1 MALITPP
8 FVRDYR
14 RLSFQKMMASCSSSS
29 SDTNGVK
36 YPFRSTHSL
45 LWKSCQRDNDA
56 FANGSSTNK
65 RTAEAASSKMM
76 VHARNSNRS
85 ETSKVDPTDTY
96 RLPTDRSSLEKIQV
110 LSTQQSMCTDFIKNE
125 IILSKCAGSTTGNV
139 FHLGG
144 LPGAG
149 KTATITSLIEDLTDA
164 NMTAKGTVL
173 FCSKTNAAKSNML
186 SFCVDQSTPGKD
198 GGYMVESK
206 FVTVNS
212 GFAIPVIKNS
222 ADAEDVAIQDY
233 VYNLSRKFISNIC
246 LSDMIVMDEYT
257 MTNINETLF
266 IDCLLRASRGRPN
279 VPFGGTPVVFLGDN
293 RQNSAVVD
301 RRNSSTKII
310 RGGGGA
316 GGVIDVN
323 PDDKD
328 KTRGRNVIDL
338 ISEVLLKVLVTFVQ
352 SEDFIT
358 LFTRGCKMRK
368 DALVDRHNYVKS
380 LINDSIA
387 VTNEVPNKRPR
398 TSSSYS
404 STSLEAGGE
413 EEEEEGGSSMDGLDL
428 FDDSDFEEFITEMLD
443 VHERPLTTFAERIDK
458 IIRSVNGGGKEEGG
472 IAKIAKITGYDVLRE
487 EALRVEI
494 AHVDKYLIC
503 KDGRTKKMVNDMVEE
518 VVHFARLAMREIINT
533 GRERLY
539 ILSGMT
545 DVLQDCHVL
554 SLANEE
560 IINIK
565 LNFGKDPKCLDST
578 EIVARVSEG
587 VEDERAERVS
597 DAIMNAMFRSG
608 DEPKGFVPLAEVFK
622 FNLNELMERL
632 SREDLTAQDLIDL
645 ANRAARGEAAATNKQ
660 HKQEQAVENESEG
673 GEEEEEEEEEEAGY
687 YDDYGEEEE
696 EEEIT
701 SRSDKPNEIDI
712 NDRTHER
719 VRKTVSFAREYYK
732 CYRLFSPVTRARF
745 WHAYLLAR
753 NAQTVNRF
761 ASPVV
766 SPFSKKSAGEESTQ
780 FQEPYW
786 LRALSLPMNSS
797 LDTSNMQSAY
807 AAYLSMLSRT
817 FIMSSQKR
825 ISVAHHSLGVMYSM
839 SLFDMTVDARA
850 LVDFRDITS
859 SIPIGFVHKFLP
871 NEYLQ
876 AIFPSIVSEFLVTTK
891 TAISKEVRDVKNSG
905 SKRGGNLD
913 LDLNIIHDTVTKM
926 GIDCSRQSKIANCM
940 FIGSSILAN
949 IAKANIYANMMKE
962 EEMKAEQTLLDKLLS
977 GDKGSEDMKKRGG
990 GGASSSSSSSGPV
1003 GALALTKGHNQK
1015 NIITDLV
1022 EKTMATALKKSTN
1035 CKLSLE
1041 NKANELPSLHFKT
1054 KFWVGGLNLSD
1065 IGHDRCITQHQKQI
1079 IMSKCNNARASGK
1092 GVFIDRLT
1100 DLKLTNST
1108 STMDFNKHLIYLRD
1122 NVTRVQESIF
1132 FVGQSV
1138 IFTHSNRPTNSP
1150 YDCNVMFYTTD
1161 TGFIKKIEIKGNKS
1175 VIHVVLDKSG
1185 EVAEVS
1191 PGNESYGPI
1200 VNGHHGANVYY
1211 LPLTSSKALTIY
1223 SSQGQTFWRDVIV
1236 DITDASSQDVYVA
1249 VTRNA
1254 DVLNLRIMSSSEKEM
1269 SSLRS
1274 IKTTMGRDKT
1284 KLFPLGGLRGVDA
1297 SDTVDQP
1304 RKNRRIVVHDAYRM
1318 QTAVLDKTRDLVAAA
1333 QRFVMN
1339 LTNNNAFAFDS
1350 SWMENTGKLMKRKGL
1365 EQRLEEIETFFFD
1378 SETPRSVIDYYN
1390 ERTNRTLMQLFVCVQ
1405 RSVLHY
1411 CMTSKCIRTPSMSAL
1426 KAYRNGAADHVKF
1439 HPAFVNS
1446 PLKPESIETLFFD
1459 VAPHSFVTK
1468 VFQFYA
1474 HFIFLV
1480 YEQSHMCLSSF
1491 AFLPSASPTYNT
1503 STRVKMDDKT
1513 REKMKESVLFVPGE
1527 DALAYEPPDF
1537 TDAKDGRIRTRYR
1550 RAIVGEDFRV
1560 DKLLERASSDFVA
1573 QDPAVA
1579 GAVMEALGKAQK
1591 YNLRRAGKYCRKGE
1605 AVGLNTHGTVA
1616 IACDCENLSNSNLH
1630 LTEIIG
1636 GEEWASFSY
1645 EANLYGMLTF
1655 MTKLAAA
1662 AGVTKKVSVVS
1673 DGSAAALLPPVT
1685 RLHGYSVELSPEIL
1699 YCGQCDPMFKVQFLL
1714 HSTMLPKKEVM
1725 TTEGG
1730 ADENLLGPEFEN
1742 KLTKGRKVKNSV
1754 KVVIMTETYGGASF
1768 AKMTVSEVRNSL
1780 FMGLGNVR
1788 IEEKKTMAEAN
1799 ALINKFLKAKRFK
1812 RISFFL
1818 SVSI

>member
-1 MALITPP
+1 MA
-8 FVRDYR
+8 
-14 RLSFQKMMASCSSSS
+14 SSS
-29 SDTNGVK
+29 SDSVVSRLKGVK

-45 LWKSCQRDNDA
+45 LWKSCQRDNA
-56 FANGSSTNK
+56 FANTMKGSIKNNNK
-65 RTAEAASSKMM
+65 RTAEAAFSKM
-76 VHARNSNRS
+76 VHGNSNRF

-96 RLPTDRSSLEKIQV
+96 RLPTDRRSLEKIKV
-110 LSTQQSMCTDFIKNE
+110 LSTQQSMCIDFIKNE

-149 KTATITSLIEDLTDA
+149 KTATITSLIEDLADA

-173 FCSKTNAAKSNML
+173 LCSKTNAAKSNMF
-186 SFCVDQSTPGKD
+186 SSCVDQSTPGKD
-198 GGYMVESK
+198 GGYLVESK

-222 ADAEDVAIQDY
+222 ADTEDVMIQGY
-233 VYNLSRKFISNIC
+233 INNLSRKFISNIC

-257 MTNINETLF
+257 MTNINEILF

-279 VPFGGTPVVFLGDN
+279 VPFGGTPVIFLGDN

-301 RRNSSTKII
+301 RRNSSTTMI
-310 RGGGGA
+310 RGEGGGA
-316 GGVIDVN
+316 IDVN
-323 PDDKD
+323 LDKD
-328 KTRGRNVIDL
+328 KAGGRNVIDL
-338 ISEVLLKVLVTFVQ
+338 ISEVLLKVLIIFIQ
-352 SEDFIT
+352 SKDFIT
-358 LFTRGCKMRK
+358 LFIRGCEMRK
-368 DALVDRHNYVKS
+368 DALVDRHSYIKS
-380 LINDSIA
+380 LIDDNIA
-387 VTNEVPNKRPR
+387 MTNEVPNKRPR
-398 TSSSYS
+398 TSSSS
-404 STSLEAGGE
+404 STSQTAPE
-413 EEEEEGGSSMDGLDL
+413 EDNSSMDSLDL
-428 FDDSDFEEFITEMLD
+428 FNDSDFEELMTEMLG
-443 VHERPLTTFAERIDK
+443 VLERPLTTFAARTDK
-458 IIRSVNGGGKEEGG
+458 IRSANGGGKEEEGGG
-472 IAKIAKITGYDVLRE
+472 IGKVAKITGYDVLRE
-487 EALRVEI
+487 EALRAEI
-494 AHVDKYLIC
+494 AHVDKYLSC
-503 KDGRTKKMVNDMVEE
+503 KGDRTKKMVNDMVEE
-518 VVHFARLAMREIINT
+518 IAYFATLAVREIINT

-578 EIVARVSEG
+578 EIVAKVSEG

-622 FNLNELMERL
+622 FNLKELMEKL

-645 ANRAARGEAAATNKQ
+645 ANRAARGEVATKQ
-660 HKQEQAVENESEG
+660 GKQEQRRAVELDSE
-673 GEEEEEEEEEEAGY
+673 GEEEEEEGY

-696 EEEIT
+696 EQEIT

-719 VRKTVSFAREYYK
+719 VRKTVSFAQEYYK
-732 CYRLFSPVTRARF
+732 CYLLFSPVTRARF
-745 WHAYLLAR
+745 WHTYLLAR
-753 NAQTVNRF
+753 DVQTVNRF

-766 SPFSKKSAGEESTQ
+766 SPFSKKSAGEETIQ

-825 ISVAHHSLGVMYSM
+825 ISVAHHSLGMMYSM

-859 SIPIGFVHKFLP
+859 SIPIGFAHKFLP
-871 NEYLQ
+871 VEYLQ

-891 TAISKEVRDVKNSG
+891 AAISNEVRDVKNSG
-905 SKRGGNLD
+905 SKGGGSLD
-913 LDLNIIHDTVTKM
+913 LDLSIINETVKKM
-926 GIDCSRQSKIANCM
+926 GIDSSRQSKIANCV

-949 IAKANIYANMMKE
+949 IAKANIFANMMKE
-962 EEMKAEQTLLDKLLS
+962 KNIKAEQTLLDKLLS
-977 GDKGSEDMKKRGG
+977 GDKDAAAAEDMKKRRG
-990 GGASSSSSSSGPV
+990 GGASSGPV
-1003 GALALTKGHNQK
+1003 GALALTKGHSQK
-1015 NIITDLV
+1015 NTITDLV
-1022 EKTMATALKKSTN
+1022 EKTMAVALKKSTN
-1035 CKLSLE
+1035 YKQGVG
-1041 NKANELPSLHFKT
+1041 NKVILHNELPSLRFET
-1054 KFWVGGLNLSD
+1054 KFWVGGLDLSK
-1065 IGHDRCITQHQKQI
+1065 IGHNRCITQQQKQI
-1079 IMSKCNNARASGK
+1079 IMSKCNSARASGK
-1092 GVFIDRLT
+1092 GVFIDKLT
-1100 DLKLTNST
+1100 DIKLTNST
-1108 STMDFNKHLIYLRD
+1108 SIRDFMGHLIKLRD
-1122 NVTRVQESIF
+1122 NVTRVQESIL

-1138 IFTHSNRPTNSP
+1138 TFTHSNRPTNSP
-1150 YDCNVMFYTTD
+1150 YDCNTMFYTTD
-1161 TGFIKKIEIKGNKS
+1161 TGFIKKIESKGNKS

-1191 PGNESYGPI
+1191 PGNESSGPI

-1211 LPLTSSKALTIY
+1211 FPLTSSKALTIY

-1254 DVLNLRIMSSSEKEM
+1254 DVLNLKIMSSSDKEM
-1269 SSLRS
+1269 SSLHS

-1284 KLFPLGGLRGVDA
+1284 NLFPLGGLRGVNA
-1297 SDTVDQP
+1297 SDAVDQH
-1304 RKNRRIVVHDAYRM
+1304 RKSRRIVVHDSYRM

-1333 QRFVMN
+1333 QKFIMN
-1339 LTNNNAFAFDS
+1339 LTNNNTFAFNS
-1350 SWMENTGKLMKRKGL
+1350 SWMENTGKIMKRNGL
-1365 EQRLEEIETFFFD
+1365 EQRLEDIESFFFD
-1378 SETPRSVIDYYN
+1378 PETPRIVIDYYN
-1390 ERTNRTLMQLFVCVQ
+1390 EQTNRTLMQLFLCVQ

-1411 CMTSKCIRTPSMSAL
+1411 CMTSKCIKTPSMSAL
-1426 KAYRNGAADHVKF
+1426 KAHRNGAADHVKF

-1446 PLKPESIETLFFD
+1446 PLKPETIETLFFD

-1468 VFQFYA
+1468 VFQFYT
-1474 HFIFLV
+1474 HFLFLV

-1491 AFLPSASPTYNT
+1491 AFLPSASPTYNA

-1513 REKMKESVLFVPGE
+1513 REKVKENVLFVPGE
-1527 DALAYEPPDF
+1527 DALAYEPPEF
-1537 TDAKDGRIRTRYR
+1537 TDAKDGCIRTRDR

-1573 QDPAVA
+1573 EDPVVA
-1579 GAVMEALGKAQK
+1579 TAVMEAIGKAQK
-1591 YNLRRAGKYCRKGE
+1591 YNLRRAGKYCKKGE

-1616 IACDCENLSNSNLH
+1616 IACDCKNLSKSNLH
-1630 LTEIIG
+1630 LTEILG

-1662 AGVTKKVSVVS
+1662 SGVTKKVSVVS
-1673 DGSAAALLPPVT
+1673 DGGAALLPPAT

-1699 YCGQCDPMFKVQFLL
+1699 YCGQCDPMFKVQFLF
-1714 HSTMLPKKEVM
+1714 HCTMLPKKEM
-1725 TTEGG
+1725 TTGG
-1730 ADENLLGPEFEN
+1730 DAEENLLGPEFEN
-1742 KLTKGRKVKNSV
+1742 KMTKGRKVKNSV

-1768 AKMTVSEVRNSL
+1768 ANTTTSEVRNSL
-1780 FMGLGNVR
+1780 FMGLGKVR
-1788 IEEKKTMAEAN
+1788 VEEKKTMAEAN
-1799 ALINKFLKAKRFK
+1799 ALINKFLKVKRFK
-1812 RISFFL
+1812 RVSFFL

>member
-1 MALITPP
+1 
-8 FVRDYR
+8 
-14 RLSFQKMMASCSSSS
+14 
-29 SDTNGVK
+29 
-36 YPFRSTHSL
+36 
-45 LWKSCQRDNDA
+45 
-56 FANGSSTNK
+56 
-65 RTAEAASSKMM
+65 M
-76 VHARNSNRS
+76 VHGNSNRL

-96 RLPTDRSSLEKIQV
+96 RLPADRRSLEKIKV
-110 LSTQQSMCTDFIKNE
+110 LSTQQSMCIDFIKNE

-173 FCSKTNAAKSNML
+173 LCSKTNAAKSNMF
-186 SFCVDQSTPGKD
+186 SSCVDQSTPGKD

-222 ADAEDVAIQDY
+222 ADTEDVMIQDY
-233 VYNLSRKFISNIC
+233 INNLSRKFISNIC

-257 MTNINETLF
+257 MTNINEILF
-266 IDCLLRASRGRPN
+266 IDCLLRASRGKPN
-279 VPFGGTPVVFLGDN
+279 VPFGGTPVIFLGDN

-301 RRNSSTKII
+301 RRNSSTKMV
-310 RGGGGA
+310 GGGGA
-316 GGVIDVN
+316 IDVN
-323 PDDKD
+323 PDKD

-338 ISEVLLKVLVTFVQ
+338 ISEVLLKVLVTFIQ
-352 SEDFIT
+352 SEDFVT

-368 DALVDRHNYVKS
+368 DALVDRHSYVKS
-380 LINDSIA
+380 LIDDNIA

-398 TSSSYS
+398 TSSSS
-404 STSLEAGGE
+404 SSPPAE
-413 EEEEEGGSSMDGLDL
+413 EDSSSMDGLDL
-428 FDDSDFEEFITEMLD
+428 FDDSDFEDLMAEMLD
-443 VHERPLTTFAERIDK
+443 VHERPLTAFAARMDK
-458 IIRSVNGGGKEEGG
+458 IRSANGGGKEEEGGG
-472 IAKIAKITGYDVLRE
+472 IAKVAKITGYDVLRE
-487 EALRVEI
+487 EALRAEI
-494 AHVDKYLIC
+494 AHADKYLTC
-503 KDGRTKKMVNDMVEE
+503 KSERTKKMVNDMVEE
-518 VVHFARLAMREIINT
+518 IVHFATLAMREIINT

-565 LNFGKDPKCLDST
+565 LNFGKDSKCLDST

-587 VEDERAERVS
+587 VEDERVERVS

-622 FNLNELMERL
+622 FNLKELMEKL

-645 ANRAARGEAAATNKQ
+645 ANRAARGEVATKQ
-660 HKQEQAVENESEG
+660 RKQEQRRAVEHDS
-673 GEEEEEEEEEEAGY
+673 EEEEEEGY

-696 EEEIT
+696 EEQEII
-701 SRSDKPNEIDI
+701 SRSDKPKEIDI

-719 VRKTVSFAREYYK
+719 VRKTVSFAQEYYK
-732 CYRLFSPVTRARF
+732 CYHLFSPVTRARF

-753 NAQTVNRF
+753 DVQTVNRF

-766 SPFSKKSAGEESTQ
+766 SPFSKMSAGEETIQ
-780 FQEPYW
+780 FQGPYW

-825 ISVAHHSLGVMYSM
+825 ISVAHHSLGMMYSM

-859 SIPIGFVHKFLP
+859 AIPIGFVHKFLP
-871 NEYLQ
+871 VEYLQ

-891 TAISKEVRDVKNSG
+891 AAISNEVGDVKNSC
-905 SKRGGNLD
+905 SKRGVNLD
-913 LDLNIIHDTVTKM
+913 LSIINETVKKM
-926 GIDCSRQSKIANCM
+926 GIDSSRQSKIANCV

-962 EEMKAEQTLLDKLLS
+962 EEIKAEQTLLDKLLS
-977 GDKGSEDMKKRGG
+977 GDKDAAAAEDMKKRRGGG
-990 GGASSSSSSSGPV
+990 GGASSGPV

-1035 CKLSLE
+1035 CKQSVG
-1041 NKANELPSLHFKT
+1041 NKVILHNELPSLRFKT
-1054 KFWVGGLNLSD
+1054 RFWVGGLDLSD
-1065 IGHDRCITQHQKQI
+1065 IGHNRCITQLQKQI
-1079 IMSKCNNARASGK
+1079 IMSKCNSARASGK

-1100 DLKLTNST
+1100 DIKLTNST
-1108 STMDFNKHLIYLRD
+1108 STRDFMGHLMNIRD

-1132 FVGQSV
+1132 FAGQSV

-1150 YDCNVMFYTTD
+1150 YDCNAMFYTTD
-1161 TGFIKKIEIKGNKS
+1161 TGFIKKIEAKGNKS

-1191 PGNESYGPI
+1191 PGNESSGPI

-1211 LPLTSSKALTIY
+1211 FPMTSSKALTIY

-1254 DVLNLRIMSSSEKEM
+1254 DVLNLKIMSSSEKEM

-1274 IKTTMGRDKT
+1274 LKTTMGRDKT

-1339 LTNNNAFAFDS
+1339 LTNNNAFAFNS
-1350 SWMENTGKLMKRKGL
+1350 SWMENTGKIMKRNGL
-1365 EQRLEEIETFFFD
+1365 GQRLEEIESFFFD
-1378 SETPRSVIDYYN
+1378 PETPRSVIDYYN
-1390 ERTNRTLMQLFVCVQ
+1390 ERTNRTIMQLFVCVQ

-1411 CMTSKCIRTPSMSAL
+1411 CMTSKCIKTPSMSAL
-1426 KAYRNGAADHVKF
+1426 KAHRDGPSAADHVKF

-1446 PLKPESIETLFFD
+1446 PLKPETMETLFFD

-1474 HFIFLV
+1474 HFLFLV
-1480 YEQSHMCLSSF
+1480 YEQSHICLSSF
-1491 AFLPSASPTYNT
+1491 AFLPSASPTYNA

-1513 REKMKESVLFVPGE
+1513 REKVKENILFVPGE
-1527 DALAYEPPDF
+1527 DALAYEPPEF
-1537 TDAKDGRIRTRYR
+1537 TDAKDGRTRTRDR
-1550 RAIVGEDFRV
+1550 RAIVGEDSRA

-1573 QDPAVA
+1573 DDPATAVT
-1579 GAVMEALGKAQK
+1579 VMEAIGKAQK

-1616 IACDCENLSNSNLH
+1616 IACDCENLSKSNLH
-1630 LTEIIG
+1630 LTEIMG

-1662 AGVTKKVSVVS
+1662 SGVTKKVSVVS
-1673 DGSAAALLPPVT
+1673 DGGAALLPRAT

-1714 HSTMLPKKEVM
+1714 HSTMLPKKM
-1725 TTEGG
+1725 TTGGG
-1730 ADENLLGPEFEN
+1730 AEENLLGPEFEN

-1754 KVVIMTETYGGASF
+1754 KVVIMTETYGGTSF
-1768 AKMTVSEVRNSL
+1768 VNTTASEVRNSL
-1780 FMGLGNVR
+1780 FMGLGKVR
-1788 IEEKKTMAEAN
+1788 VEERKTMAEAN
-1799 ALINKFLKAKRFK
+1799 ALINKFLKIKKFK
-1812 RISFFL
+1812 RISFFV